1 MNGSVI
7 ENAMHRHPKLNKD
20 MKRQSQVVLF
30 TTHFVNGFVIEQIQ
44 SLQKMLSSNMYEIFF
59 LYNHEYKN
67 TSKLLI
73 PEHINLYEI
82 DISEIWNYGYL
93 PIYRTLFPGS
103 CHYAVINFYKK
114 YPNFCY
120 YWFGEYD
127 VYFTGNWSLLMD
139 DCSENLGDYDFLS
152 CHVETYDPKRNAD
165 WSWWY
170 RHNDVGYPLSQC
182 VKGFNP
188 ICRYSNRA
196 LSYIDR
202 YQKEGHSAHSEVM
215 ITTCLHN
222 AGFKIGD
229 LGGTGEFTPDGWRN
243 KYYVQG
249 IGVNNG
255 TMRWRP
261 EFSREEIEAL
271 GTRNKLFHPL
281 KG

>member
-1 MNGSVI
+1 MKEFMNGTQDRQAVVVSTHNLDSLVEKVI
-7 ENAMHRHPKLNKD
+7 GKLVIDLSPDKYDIILLFNTLSATEKISGTFGERLFVCDVRELNK
-20 MKRQSQVVLF
+20 L
-30 TTHFVNGFVIEQIQ
+30 
-44 SLQKMLSSNMYEIFF
+44 
-59 LYNHEYKN
+59 
-67 TSKLLI
+67 
-73 PEHINLYEI
+73 
-82 DISEIWNYGYL
+82 GYR
-93 PIYRTLFPGS
+93 PITDTLFPGS
-103 CHYAVINFYKK
+103 CHFPLLK
-114 YPNFCY
+114 YYLENSDY
-120 YWFGEYD
+120 NHYWFVEYD
-127 VYFTGNWSLLMD
+127 VCFTGNWSLLMD

>member
-73 PEHINLYEI
+73 PEHINIYEI

-120 YWFGEYD
+120 YWFVEYD

>member
-1 MNGSVI
+1 
-7 ENAMHRHPKLNKD
+7 
-20 MKRQSQVVLF
+20 
-30 TTHFVNGFVIEQIQ
+30 
-44 SLQKMLSSNMYEIFF
+44 MYEIFF

-120 YWFGEYD
+120 YWFVEYD
-127 VYFTGNWSLLMD
+127 VYFTGNWSL
-139 DCSENLGDYDFLS
+139 
-152 CHVETYDPKRNAD
+152 
-165 WSWWY
+165 WY